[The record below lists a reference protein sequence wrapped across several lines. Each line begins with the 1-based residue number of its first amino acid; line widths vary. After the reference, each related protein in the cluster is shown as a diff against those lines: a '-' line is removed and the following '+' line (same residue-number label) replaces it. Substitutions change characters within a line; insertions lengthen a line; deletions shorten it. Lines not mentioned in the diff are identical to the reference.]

1 MTIRRGGQMTK
12 TYFEMKYSPH
22 SMDLKVQ
29 SAKCKVQNFKTLL
42 LWSVFFLVTLVF
54 IQLSTHV
61 LAASP
66 NQLPCYAF
74 EGKVLPEKIL
84 PEQKKFQENIDRLL
98 TKPDVSPAFL
108 VETGI
113 TAFRIYHAKLRAT
126 CDELIQ
132 CLSASDNNVT
142 SSGNQEPR
150 DLIVENFQQCH
161 SWVDTEIAAQKRIF
175 SQFMLSDASRKK
187 TEFIVN
193 KYRDLNRKMRDL
205 IDTLTFIQGKAES
218 LFNNVGGQCARV
230 QFP

>member
-1 MTIRRGGQMTK
+1 MLA
-12 TYFEMKYSPH
+12 
-22 SMDLKVQ
+22 SM
-29 SAKCKVQNFKTLL
+29 
-42 LWSVFFLVTLVF
+42 
-54 IQLSTHV
+54 QLSVVT

-66 NQLPCYAF
+66 SQLPCYAF
-74 EGKVLPEKIL
+74 EGRVLPERVL
-84 PEQKKFQENIDRLL
+84 PEQKKFQTNIDQLL
-98 TKPDVSPAFL
+98 SKPEVSPAYL

-126 CDELIQ
+126 CDELVQ
-132 CLSASDNNVT
+132 CLSASDNKGT
-142 SSGNQEPR
+142 SSANQEPR

-161 SWVDTEIAAQKRIF
+161 AWVDTEIAEQKGVFTEFI
-175 SQFMLSDASRKK
+175 LADASRKK
-187 TEFIVN
+187 TEFVVN